1 MAARWHLLSKEKSPH
16 DATVGSDSAFRR
28 DGRRYRLR
36 VLAYLFWH
44 APLSALNAAQYERRL
59 IHFHTQLAQAGYTS
73 AAFRLDQL
81 PFAERPGYEDWYLVE
96 DWAALGELNEAAVSD
111 VRAAPHDAVA
121 RLARDGWGGVYR
133 LVRGTS
139 RAPRRGRWTSKP
151 RNVSYEAFLDVRKP
165 ETVWQ
170 RQLVLGP
177 APEFFLCGEPSD
189 ARLRVW
195 PPRLSTG

>member
-1 MAARWHLLSKEKSPH
+1 M
-16 DATVGSDSAFRR
+16 
-28 DGRRYRLR
+28 
-36 VLAYLFWH
+36 LAYLFWH
-44 APLSALNAAQYERRL
+44 SPVDPGERDEYERRL
-59 IHFHTQLAQAGYTS
+59 VDFHRAIQGAVVES

-81 PFAERPGYEDWYLVE
+81 PFTDAAGYEDWYLVE